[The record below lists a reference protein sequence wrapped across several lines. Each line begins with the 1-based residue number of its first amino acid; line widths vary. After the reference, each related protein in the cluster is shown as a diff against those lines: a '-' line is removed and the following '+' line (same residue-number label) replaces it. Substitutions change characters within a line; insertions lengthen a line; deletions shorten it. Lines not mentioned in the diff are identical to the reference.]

1 MGKIIDLNSSQQ
13 QACMVEPAAIRKHSK
28 RNLGLAELIYDSYA
42 YIAVVKL
49 VEAAEFSEVKTIWA

>member
-1 MGKIIDLNSSQQ
+1 
-13 QACMVEPAAIRKHSK
+13 MVEPAAIRKHSK